1 MLFCILRQKTETHLF
16 CHWPVGAKAK
26 NCARVRID
34 FRRREWGGWNPEISA
49 HLETFVRC
57 YSSTRVDFSGVLQ
70 SSASPVLFCF
80 FFTPAFLMNSYL
92 MRPNPYFKEE
102 GGNRRGAVGGHLSR
116 CPPLGESKELTERW
130 VCPFSCCEWRDHL
143 SYPSTLPCCQ
153 SRRAELDADDRRCHS
168 DRTEKKKKKKKKIF
182 SPIFFFLLTEIIH
195 PSFCRLFSLSPPSAA
210 THPARLPSAQRW
222 SLVSLSPGLG
232 GAVQRATRSRESV
245 PPSGGGS
252 SRIRPRRN
260 I

>member
-16 CHWPVGAKAK
+16 CHWTVGAKAK
-26 NCARVRID
+26 IVLALGLISGGGGGVEIQRFQRIWRHLFDVTLPLGWIFPECCNPLPPRV
-34 FRRREWGGWNPEISA
+34 
-49 HLETFVRC
+49 
-57 YSSTRVDFSGVLQ
+57 
-70 SSASPVLFCF
+70 F
-80 FFTPAFLMNSYL
+80 FLLFLMNSYL

-168 DRTEKKKKKKKKIF
+168 DRTEKKKKKIY
-182 SPIFFFLLTEIIH
+182 SPPHFFLLTEIIH
-195 PSFCRLFSLSPPSAA
+195 PSFCRLFSLSPPPPPLIPLDC
-210 THPARLPSAQRW
+210 HP
-222 SLVSLSPGLG
+222 
-232 GAVQRATRSRESV
+232 
-245 PPSGGGS
+245 
-252 SRIRPRRN
+252 RN
-260 I
+260 DGP